1 MLKRSRRQ
9 NIDTKRRGTC
19 GCIAKCNSAQNETR
33 HRWLLL
39 PGCTLY
45 GVKNVAR
52 NFMDWLVSLSVLAV
66 NGTFAKLMGFH
77 LYTPHLVSSNIKNSS
92 GYI

>member
-1 MLKRSRRQ
+1 LTPKGAVHAVYRE
-9 NIDTKRRGTC
+9 
-19 GCIAKCNSAQNETR
+19 CNSAQNETR

-66 NGTFAKLMGFH
+66 NGFFAKLMGFH
-77 LYTPHLVSSNIKNSS
+77 LYIHPAWC
-92 GYI
+92 